1 MAETHSFAIGRK
13 KEVYEPEIQSKV
25 RVQFE
30 NPFFTTG
37 SKLFRSHS
45 CASSSFQ
52 KPNIDPIEL
61 LTPGSS
67 PLPLHPNLLI
77 PRPTG
82 DGTLNSRR
90 SSIISTPSNGVSF
103 LVMEL
108 WATLRKNSTTLNLK
122 LGLIRSWPSARK
134 KSSWRT
140 KKVGRRP
147 SILRRPN
154 FEYLNK
160 DLPKIWEPRG

>member
-1 MAETHSFAIGRK
+1 MKFSLLC
-13 KEVYEPEIQSKV
+13 
-25 RVQFE
+25 FE
-30 NPFFTTG
+30 
-37 SKLFRSHS
+37 LFP
-45 CASSSFQ
+45 
-52 KPNIDPIEL
+52 KTKPPNIDPIEL
-61 LTPGSS
+61 LTPRSS

-90 SSIISTPSNGVSF
+90 SYILGTPSNGAPF

-108 WATLRKNSTTLNLK
+108 WATLRENSTTFHLK
-122 LGLIRSWPSARK
+122 LGLRRSWPSARK

-140 KKVGRRP
+140 KKVGISLSYSKGILFIRRGP
-147 SILRRPN
+147 P

-160 DLPKIWEPRG
+160 DLPKIWEPRGALEIIS

>member
-1 MAETHSFAIGRK
+1 LC
-13 KEVYEPEIQSKV
+13 
-25 RVQFE
+25 FE
-30 NPFFTTG
+30 
-37 SKLFRSHS
+37 LFP
-45 CASSSFQ
+45 
-52 KPNIDPIEL
+52 KTKPPNIDPIEL
-61 LTPGSS
+61 LTPRSL
-67 PLPLHPNLLI
+67 PLPLLPNLLI

-90 SSIISTPSNGVSF
+90 SYILGTPSNEAPF

-108 WATLRKNSTTLNLK
+108 WATLRENSTTFHHK

-147 SILRRPN
+147 SKGILFIQRGPP

-160 DLPKIWEPRG
+160 DLLKIWEPEGLLRSFHK